1 MKTILTS
8 VCGNC
13 HSRGVGGGIRGA
25 VMSAAG
31 LVSFNSR
38 KRDLWMLLFCLESEM
53 GFFLGGGGCS
63 GGWLTTSG
71 SERIYRQT
79 EAACLFTRLPLILC
93 INPRLISWPMPNH
106 AHSPTTYS
114 GKTSV
119 KFPFVTQF
127 QCLSSPFRSV
137 GVHPFVQLYYWCRR
151 GHNRKSSPQSNKQFE
166 L

>member
-53 GFFLGGGGCS
+53 GFFFLGGGAAAA
-63 GGWLTTSG
+63 G
-71 SERIYRQT
+71 SQLQEVKEYTDKQRQRV
-79 EAACLFTRLPLILC
+79 CLPASL
-93 INPRLISWPMPNH
+93 
-106 AHSPTTYS
+106 
-114 GKTSV
+114 
-119 KFPFVTQF
+119 
-127 QCLSSPFRSV
+127 
-137 GVHPFVQLYYWCRR
+137 
-151 GHNRKSSPQSNKQFE
+151 
-166 L
+166 